1 MPKTN
6 KPRLIADFSLDNS
19 DGWGGRIKHSDNYWK
34 FLSYTGT
41 SSGYDIICE
50 SVNSDQEEKEGDLL
64 KGNRSVN
71 LNNLN
76 TNIDTFLVC
85 KQCEQETELHI

>member
-1 MPKTN
+1 MEYLPKTKN
-6 KPRLIADFSLDNS
+6 PRLIADFSLDHTGVWAEHINHNENDS
-19 DGWGGRIKHSDNYWK
+19 K
-34 FLSYTGT
+34 FQSYMGIN
-41 SSGYDIICE
+41 SGYDIICE
-50 SVNSDQEEKEGDLL
+50 SVNSDQEEKEGNLL

-85 KQCEQETELHI
+85 K